1 MQTPNIVFILLGG
14 NIEPRL
20 KLMADAKLEIEKV
33 VGDLLKESSI
43 YESEAWGFKTDTSFF
58 NQVLKVATV
67 KDANEVLKTT
77 MEIETKLGRQRN
89 ENGEYASRTMD
100 IDILYFNSEI
110 IDEEKL
116 TVPHPRLQLRRFTLM
131 PLAEIAPG
139 FIHPLLKKS
148 NEELLRVCD
157 DKGNVQRLD

>member
-20 KLMADAKLEIEKV
+20 KLMADTKLEIEKV
-33 VGDLLKESSI
+33 IGDLLKESSI

-110 IDEEKL
+110 IDETKL
-116 TVPHPRLQLRRFTLM
+116 TVPHPRLHLRRFTLM
-131 PLAEIAPG
+131 PLVEIAPG

>member
-20 KLMADAKLEIEKV
+20 KLMADAKFEIEKE
-33 VGDLLKESSI
+33 VGDLLEESSI
-43 YESEAWGFKTDTSFF
+43 YESEAWGFSTDTSFF
-58 NQVLKVATV
+58 NQVLKVATL
-67 KDANEVLKTT
+67 KDANEVLENV

-89 ENGEYASRTMD
+89 ENGEYAPRTMD

>member
-20 KLMADAKLEIEKV
+20 KLMADAKLEIEKE
-33 VGDLLKESSI
+33 VGDLLMESSI

-67 KDANEVLKTT
+67 KDANEVLESA
-77 MEIETKLGRQRN
+77 MEIETKLGRLRN
-89 ENGEYASRTMD
+89 ENSEYSSRTMD

-110 IDEEKL
+110 IDEAEL
-116 TVPHPRLQLRRFTLM
+116 TVPHPRLHLRGFTLM
-131 PLAEIAPG
+131 PLVEIAPD
-139 FIHPLLKKS
+139 FIHPLLEKS
-148 NEELLRVCD
+148 NDELLQICN
-157 DKGNVQRLD
+157 DKGNAQRLN